1 MTYTHQVKMQSGVI
15 GDITTSLKAKELV
28 GKFAMCLYTSD
39 GELVKEYGTVSHVYE
54 QLELN
59 V

>member
-1 MTYTHQVKMQSGVI
+1 MTYTHQVRMQSGVV
-15 GDITTSLKAKELV
+15 GDVTTTLKAHELV
-28 GKFAMCLYTSD
+28 GKFAMCLSTSD
-39 GELVKEYGTVSHVYE
+39 GEILKAYGVVLHIFE